1 MKKILIIL
9 FGFQACY
16 MDLISQINVENV
28 DQLID
33 LSIQDHL
40 MLKSAELQ
48 YQKSANEKKTAF
60 NPGYTQF
67 SLHYGQYNSFY
78 NDLAYQINQTFDLPQ
93 VYIAKKSV
101 LNKQTEIANLS
112 PRIIEIEIKK
122 NIRQLWIQWMIGLK
136 SKQILLQQDSMMNE
150 WKRIAASQAQNGD
163 ITTLEYEIVENLKRN
178 LQLQILQNES
188 QLQKVYETIKIYTGQ
203 EVNLPDYPVDG
214 ELILESDT
222 THYRESPWITLLQSK
237 QDVAKI
243 QWKIQKNEWWPK
255 LSLTYYNM
263 SLRGQPNSDGTI
275 TTINDR
281 FSSFQ
286 IGIGIPLI
294 YHAQKNLVKASKL
307 QSESIYAEL
316 EWQKKIWSNKI
327 LTTGI
332 ELNQWKQ
339 QKLTFESQS
348 FPLIE
353 KIKKQ
358 ALILYGSSAI
368 TFQQFWQM
376 INQSFEL
383 EKQYL
388 DILKNYYTTYA
399 EWLYLKGL

>member
-1 MKKILIIL
+1 
-9 FGFQACY
+9 
-16 MDLISQINVENV
+16 
-28 DQLID
+28 
-33 LSIQDHL
+33 

-101 LNKQTEIANLS
+101 LNKQSEIANLS
-112 PRIIEIEIKK
+112 PRLIEIEIKK

-136 SKQILLQQDSMMNE
+136 SKQILLQQDSMLNE

-188 QLQKVYETIKIYTGQ
+188 QLQKVYETIKIYAGQ
-203 EVNLPDYPVDG
+203 EVKLPDYPVDG

-263 SLRGQPNSDGTI
+263 SLRGEPNRDGTI

-348 FPLIE
+348 FPLVE